1 MSEPSIRI
9 KSQTL
14 FAIVCVIVFFAV
26 TIAAVVD
33 LPDITPV
40 LLGETPTVDNGDGDM
55 STDHEQALININTA
69 TKAELVSLEG
79 IGEVLADRIIE
90 YRETNGPFQSPQ
102 DLLNVHG
109 IGEGKLD
116 AVLDKITV

>member
-1 MSEPSIRI
+1 MSGTSFTE
-9 KSQTL
+9 KSQIA
-14 FAIVCVIVFFAV
+14 FAIVCVVVFFVV
-26 TIAAVVD
+26 TIAAVAN

-40 LLGETPTVDNGDGDM
+40 LLGETPIVDNGDEDM
-55 STDHEQALININTA
+55 STDHEKALININTA

-102 DLLNVHG
+102 DLLKVHG
-109 IGEGKLD
+109 IGEGKL
-116 AVLDKITV
+116 AAILDRITV